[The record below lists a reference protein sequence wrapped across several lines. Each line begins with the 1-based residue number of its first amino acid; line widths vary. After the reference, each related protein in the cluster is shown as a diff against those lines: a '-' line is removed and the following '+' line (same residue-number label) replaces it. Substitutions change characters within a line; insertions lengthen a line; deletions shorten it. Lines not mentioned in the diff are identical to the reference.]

1 MDEEKSKKSEWHF
14 WHPDHGAFAEGPLLA
29 LLGALIGVLT
39 GIGAV
44 GFHYLVALIHNLAI
58 LGIWDIHD
66 HLHIHSPPSP
76 WGWAL
81 PIVPALGGLLVIF
94 LAHRFGSGV
103 QGAGVSQV
111 IEAAYTREGRMERSL
126 ALLRP
131 LATAITIGTGGS
143 AGREGPAMQFGAA
156 ITAWLDTLFT
166 MPAPRRIH
174 LLGCGVGAGIAAV
187 FNAPLGG
194 WFLAMEIIVPDWRPW
209 TILSTLVATITAS
222 QISEFVFG
230 NFHLLPAVTSVL
242 ASKAIDLP
250 FFVIL
255 GAINALAAVLF
266 IASLGAITQYS
277 EKFLGNPYVRHALG
291 MFLVGLLLL
300 LCFALTG
307 HYYLIGGSYAGIG
320 DILRGEISAWGILLL
335 LILLKLLATSL
346 TIGSGGSGGIFSPSL
361 FIGAGTGAL
370 YGLLLLHW
378 HILSAKL
385 MGLLALCGM
394 AGMVAASTGA
404 LLSAPVMA
412 VELTGSYEALL
423 PAMLTSVTAFAIRRM
438 LLSASIYTLPLRRH
452 GLDVPE
458 NHYVIEQAKNDE
470 KP

>member
-1 MDEEKSKKSEWHF
+1 MVEEKKSEWHF
-14 WHPDHGAFAEGPLLA
+14 WHPEHGAFGEGPLLA
-29 LLGALIGVLT
+29 LLGAIIGVLT
-39 GIGAV
+39 GLGNIV
-44 GFHYLVALIHNLAI
+44 FHYLVAVIHNVAI
-58 LGIWDIHD
+58 LNIFDFHD
-66 HLHIHSPPSP
+66 RAHVHTPPSP

-81 PIVPALGGLLVIF
+81 PLVPTLGGLLVIF
-94 LAHRFGSGV
+94 LARKYGAAV

-111 IEAAYTREGRMERSL
+111 IEAAYTREGRMARSI

-131 LATAITIGTGGS
+131 LATAITVGTGGS

-156 ITAWLDTLFT
+156 ITAWLDAIFT
-166 MPAPRRIH
+166 MPAHRRIH

-209 TILSTLVATITAS
+209 TILSTLIATIGAS
-222 QISEFVFG
+222 QITELVFG
-230 NFHLLPAVTSVL
+230 NFHLLPAVTSTLVN
-242 ASKAIDLP
+242 KAADLP
-250 FFVIL
+250 LFVIL
-255 GAINALAAVLF
+255 GAINALAAILF
-266 IASLGAITQYS
+266 IAALTAITQYS
-277 EKFLGNPYVRHALG
+277 EIFLRNPYLRHALG

-300 LCFALTG
+300 LCFAMTG

-335 LILLKLLATSL
+335 LLLLKLLATSL

-378 HILSAKL
+378 QILPAKL
-385 MGLLALCGM
+385 IGLLALCGM

-423 PAMLTSVTAFAIRRM
+423 PAMLTSVSAFAIRRM
-438 LLSASIYTLPLRRH
+438 LLGASIYTLPLRRH

-458 NHYVIEQAKNDE
+458 NHYVVEGPGKQE
-470 KP
+470 KG

>member
-1 MDEEKSKKSEWHF
+1 MNEEKKTYSDWHF
-14 WHPDHGAFAEGPLLA
+14 WHPEHGPFGEGPLLA
-29 LLGALIGVLT
+29 VLGALIGVLT
-39 GIGAV
+39 GAGAIV
-44 GFHYLVALIHNLAI
+44 FHYLVALIHNVAL
-58 LGIWDIHD
+58 LGIWDVHD
-66 HLHIHSPPSP
+66 RLHQHSPHSP

-81 PIVPALGGLLVIF
+81 PLVPTLGGLLVIF
-94 LAHRFGSGV
+94 LARHYGSAV

-111 IEAAYTREGRMERSL
+111 IEAAYTQEGRMARSI

-156 ITAWLDTLFT
+156 ITAWLDAIFS
-166 MPAPRRIH
+166 MPAHRRIH

-209 TILSTLVATITAS
+209 TILSTLVATIGAS
-222 QISEFVFG
+222 QVTELVFG
-230 NFHLLPAVTSVL
+230 NFHLLPNVTSALVNR
-242 ASKAIDLP
+242 AAELP
-250 FFVIL
+250 LFVIL
-255 GAINALAAVLF
+255 GAVNAIAAILF
-266 IASLGAITQYS
+266 IGSLSIVTQYS
-277 EKFLGNPYVRHALG
+277 EKLLLNPYLRHALG

-300 LCFALTG
+300 LCFWLTG

-320 DILRGEISAWGILLL
+320 DILRGQITAWDVLLL
-335 LILLKLLATSL
+335 LLALKLLATSL

-361 FIGAGTGAL
+361 FIGASTGAI
-370 YGLLLLHW
+370 YGLWLLHW
-378 HILSAKL
+378 QIIPANLI
-385 MGLLALCGM
+385 GLLALCGM
-394 AGMVAASTGA
+394 AGMVASSTGA

-423 PAMLTSVTAFAIRRM
+423 PAMLTSVTAFAVRRM

-452 GLDVPE
+452 GLDIPE
-458 NHYVIEQAKNDE
+458 NHYVVEQPGTQK
-470 KP
+470 